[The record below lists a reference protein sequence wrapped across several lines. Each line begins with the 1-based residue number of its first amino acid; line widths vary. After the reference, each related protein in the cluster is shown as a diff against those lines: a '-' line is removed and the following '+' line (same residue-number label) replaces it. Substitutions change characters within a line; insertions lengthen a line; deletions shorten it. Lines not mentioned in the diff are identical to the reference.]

1 MSEQQLPVLLHDD
14 TTDIYP
20 VLSKHEVDLIGQAQR
35 LFNADFYGHALLD
48 IWNAAINNLRR
59 RIEAYGVD
67 IFLSVVKDEAGR
79 KRYDRD
85 GETLSERWEGVDQ
98 LVLINGATRLGLL
111 NKKAGKSLE
120 MINWMRNH
128 ASPAHDSDSR
138 VEREDVIALV
148 LLLQTNLFRTPL
160 PDPGHSVS
168 GVFDPMKSGQLA
180 EEQLELLRDQIR
192 GLRPA
197 DLRVAFGFMLDL
209 LCQGDFPAVQNVKAL
224 LPVVWERASEDLKK
238 AAGLRY
244 HSLTIDPGSDTSTDK
259 GAKQR
264 LLDFL
269 TEVSGIQYIPDAA
282 RAVIYRRAAKNLAE
296 AKDQNYG
303 WSSEVV
309 AAKTLEQFGPC
320 VPSIAFEEVYQE
332 ILAVWCG
339 NYWGRSAAHRHLT
352 AFIDTL
358 NRDNL
363 RKTAQFFA
371 SNERVRSELFQP
383 KPKARAIDLLQAIR
397 DKLPIEAHKGEVDEV
412 LINIQQL

>member
-1 MSEQQLPVLLHDD
+1 MSERQLPALLGDD
-14 TTDIYP
+14 TTDISP
-20 VLSKHEVDLIGQAQR
+20 VLSTHEMDLIAQAQS
-35 LFNADFYGHALLD
+35 LFDAGFYGHALLD

-59 RIEAYGVD
+59 RIEAYGVG
-67 IFLSVVKDEAGR
+67 IFLSVIKDEAGR
-79 KRYDRD
+79 KKYDGD

-98 LVLINGATRLGLL
+98 LVLISGATRLGLL

-148 LLLQTNLFRTPL
+148 LLLRTNLFYTPL

-168 GVFDPMKSGQLA
+168 GLFDPIESGQLA

-197 DLRVAFGFMLDL
+197 DLRVAYGFMLDL
-209 LCQGDFPAVQNVKAL
+209 LCQGAIPAVRNVEAL

-244 HSLTIDPGSDTSTDK
+244 HSLTIDPASDTSTDK
-259 GAKQR
+259 GARQR

-282 RAVIYRRAAKNLAE
+282 RAVIYRHAAGNLAE
-296 AKDQNYG
+296 AKDRHYG
-303 WSSEVV
+303 WSNEVV
-309 AAKTLEQFGPC
+309 AAKTLVQFGPY

-332 ILAVWCG
+332 ILVVWCG
-339 NYWGRSAAHRHLT
+339 NYWGRSTAYLHLT

-358 NRDNL
+358 NRDGL
-363 RKTAQFFA
+363 RRVVQFFQ
-371 SNERVRSELFQP
+371 SNERVSSELFQP
-383 KPKARAIDLLQAIR
+383 KPKARAIELLQIIR
-397 DKLPIEAHKGEVDEV
+397 GRLSIEAHKGEVDEA
-412 LINIQQL
+412 IRAIEQL